1 MKAALPARL
10 DAPVDALRIRRLA
23 PGDLSAV
30 ARIDAHHT
38 GERKT
43 AYWRSL
49 LRAFLEARG
58 RKTRVGLVAEM
69 EGRVVGYLLGEVRAF
84 EFGSP
89 PCGWIFAVGV
99 DPARL
104 RRGIAS
110 ALLAEACRTFGA
122 EGINTVRTMV
132 RRNEVPVLSF
142 FRSSGFAGG
151 AYVQLEL
158 NLGPRV

>member
-1 MKAALPARL
+1 MRALQATPDVPAS
-10 DAPVDALRIRRLA
+10 ALSIRRLA
-23 PGDLSAV
+23 RGDLSAV

-38 GERKT
+38 GQRKT
-43 AYWRSL
+43 AYWKALFREFVG
-49 LRAFLEARG
+49 AGG
-58 RKTRVGLVAEM
+58 RKARVGLAAEA
-69 EGRVVGYLLGEVRAF
+69 GGGVVGYLLGEVRAF

-110 ALLAEACRTFGA
+110 ALLAEACRAFA
-122 EGINTVRTMV
+122 AQGIATVRTMV

-158 NLGPRV
+158 NPEPRA